1 MKSIISVE
9 NITYKLD
16 DGSTVLSELNLQV
29 DEGERVGV
37 VGPNGKGKTT
47 LFLLMAGIYK
57 PSLGR
62 ISLFD
67 KDVVPGKFNSKLGM
81 VFQNQDDQLFASSVA
96 LDIAFGPINMG
107 MSAVEVD
114 AAVKDVLSRLNIEH
128 LKDKPPHHLSGGEK
142 RLVAIAGMLAMHP
155 QLMIWDEP
163 SSNLDMSY
171 RRRLIEL
178 IKENDDTEAM
188 LIASH
193 DLELILEVC
202 TRVILLDE
210 GTIIAEGTPDELL
223 QREDLLLQHGLE
235 VPFSLKNQA

>member
-1 MKSIISVE
+1 MIKSIVSLE

-16 DGSTVLSELNLQV
+16 EGTAVLSELDLQV

-37 VGPNGKGKTT
+37 IGPNGKGKTT
-47 LFLLMAGIYK
+47 MFLLIAGIYK

-62 ISLFD
+62 IRLFEEE
-67 KDVVPGKFNSKLGM
+67 VIPGQFNPKLGM

-96 LDIAFGPINMG
+96 EDVAFGPINMG
-107 MSAVEVD
+107 KSADEVD
-114 AAVKDVLSRLNIEH
+114 AIVKDVLNRLHIEH
-128 LKDKPPHHLSGGEK
+128 LQDKPPHHLSGGEK
-142 RLVAIAGMLAMHP
+142 RLAAIAGMLAMNP
-155 QLMIWDEP
+155 RLMIWDEP

-202 TRVILLDE
+202 SRVVLLDE
-210 GTIIAEGTPDELL
+210 GRIIADGAPAELL
-223 QREDLLLQHGLE
+223 QKEELLLQHGLE
-235 VPFSLKNQA
+235 VPFSLR